1 MPSGAPELVVAM
13 VPMVAADGWEKSA
26 VYETVGGASV
36 LILQF
41 SSNTERGLD
50 RGDFSLIGGMR
61 GGRLNTSEDI
71 ESTTIGGIE

>member
-13 VPMVAADGWEKSA
+13 VPMVAADGWGKSA

-41 SSNTERGLD
+41 SSNIERGLD
-50 RGDFSLIGGMR
+50 RGDFSLIRGMY

>member
-13 VPMVAADGWEKSA
+13 VPMVVADGWGKSA
-26 VYETVGGASV
+26 VYETVGGASI

-50 RGDFSLIGGMR
+50 RGDFSLIGGMC

>member
-13 VPMVAADGWEKSA
+13 VPMVAADGWGKLV
-26 VYETVGGASV
+26 VYETVGGAFV
-36 LILQF
+36 LILQV

-50 RGDFSLIGGMR
+50 RGEFSLIGGLC